1 MRGSMGNDQADKKK
15 FTWVIKNFS
24 SLQSEKIY
32 SDQFVIDGCRW
43 RLLAFPKGNS
53 IKSDH
58 LSLYLEVAESE
69 SLPCGWRRH
78 AQFFF
83 TIVNHIPGKF
93 SQRKETTHWFC
104 EKVPDWGFTNM
115 FPLNELKAKD
125 SGFLVNGDLKIIV
138 EIEVLEVI
146 GLLNV
151 SESMMDVNGFHVLP
165 SQVKY
170 VKSLFEIHPD
180 IASKFRIKNQYLKTG
195 YMNVLL
201 SLIETVR
208 RSPKEIS
215 KADLDDAYVALE
227 SLTDYGFKLD
237 WLKKNLDQVSE
248 KKEKE
253 EAGETRRK
261 EIEEELKDLKLK
273 CSGLE
278 THLEKVKRKCSD
290 LEGQLLEQKAE
301 VLAAIAPLSS
311 SDDGVF
317 DDFF

>member
-1 MRGSMGNDQADKKK
+1 MGNDQADKKK
-15 FTWVIKNFS
+15 FSWVIKNFS

-43 RLLAFPKGNS
+43 RLLAFPKGNDT
-53 IKSDH
+53 KSDH
-58 LSLYLEVAESE
+58 LSLYLDVAESE

-78 AQFFF
+78 AQFSF
-83 TIVNHIPGKF
+83 TIVNHIPEKC
-93 SQRKETTHWFC
+93 SQRKETIHWFC
-104 EKVPDWGFTNM
+104 EKVSDWGFTNM
-115 FPLNELKAKD
+115 VPLIELKAKD
-125 SGFLVNGDLKIIV
+125 SGFLVKGELKIVV

-151 SESMMDVNGFHVLP
+151 PESESMDVNGFHVLP

-180 IASKFRIKNQYLKTG
+180 IATKFRIKNQYLKTG

-201 SLIETVR
+201 CLIETVR

-215 KADLDDAYVALE
+215 KNDLADAYVALE
-227 SLTDYGFKLD
+227 SLTDHGFKLD
-237 WLKKNLDQVSE
+237 WLKKKLDQVTQ

-253 EAGETRRK
+253 AAGETRMH
-261 EIEEELKDLKLK
+261 EIGEELKDLKLK
-273 CSGLE
+273 CSDLE
-278 THLEKVKRKCSD
+278 AQLDKVKWKCSD
-290 LEGQLLEQKAE
+290 LEAQLVKEKAE
-301 VLAAIAPLSS
+301 VLAAIAPLGS